1 MNFTRLGWRSSMLAA
16 ASVVALLGAVA
27 CGEDEEVAT
36 ATPGTNTSTGAST
49 GSQAVATT
57 PEATED
63 PREGWPDTLRLG
75 YFGGDDADEV
85 LERVEPHR
93 LYLEEQLGM
102 PVEIFTGT
110 SYGAVIEAMRA
121 GRVDGMQVGPF
132 AYVLAVQEARAEAL
146 AVGVSCSSSEEV
158 CVYDESRLPH
168 YYSLI
173 LTKKG
178 NGIETLEDLR
188 GTDFAFVDPASTSGH
203 LAPKTRLITEGIDPD
218 SEMSTVFA
226 GSHPSS
232 VIALQNDNV
241 QGAATFEG
249 NLLTQINEGQADGCF
264 WEDGRVGG
272 APRTAEEIQALYDSC
287 EDGKIVIIAQTDP
300 IPSTPFAVR
309 SDLPETLKD
318 TLREVYLGIKDNP
331 AEVEGSRRWYVDPS
345 ADLGLESLDQYYNSL
360 RDIARLLDLDL
371 KELAES

>member
-1 MNFTRLGWRSSMLAA
+1 MKLTWRSTLLAA
-16 ASVVALLGAVA
+16 TSAVALLGAVA
-27 CGEDEEVAT
+27 CGESEDVAT
-36 ATPGTNTSTGAST
+36 ATPATSSNAS
-49 GSQAVATT
+49 SSSAAATAAPT
-57 PEATED
+57 EAPVD

-93 LYLEEQLGM
+93 LYLEETLGM

-132 AYVLAVQEARAEAL
+132 AYVLAVQEARAEAI
-146 AVGVSCSSSEEV
+146 AVGISCSSSQEV
-158 CVYDESRLPH
+158 CTVNPEAQPH
-168 YYSLI
+168 YFSVI
-173 LTKKG
+173 MTKKG
-178 NGIETLEDLR
+178 SGVETLEDLR
-188 GTDFAFVDPASTSGH
+188 GVDFAFVDPASTSGH
-203 LAPKTRLITEGIDPD
+203 LAPKTLLIKGGIDPD
-218 SEMSTVFA
+218 SEMNTVFA
-226 GSHPSS
+226 GSHPSA

-241 QGAATFEG
+241 VAAATHEN
-249 NLLTQINEGQADGCF
+249 NLLNLINEGQVEGCF
-264 WEDGRVGG
+264 YLDGIPNRGT
-272 APRTAEEIQALYDSC
+272 PRTAEEIKETYDAC

-318 TLREVYLGIKDNP
+318 ALREAYLAIVDMP
-331 AEVEGSRRWYVDPS
+331 ERVEEDRRWYVDPS
-345 ADLGLESLDQYYNSL
+345 EGLGLEAVDQYYNSL

>member
-1 MNFTRLGWRSSMLAA
+1 MKLTWRSTLLAA
-16 ASVVALLGAVA
+16 TSAIALLGAVA
-27 CGEDEEVAT
+27 CGESDDVAT
-36 ATPGTNTSTGAST
+36 ATAAASGATSA
-49 GSQAVATT
+49 GSQSVAATA
-57 PEATED
+57 EATAD

-85 LERVEPHR
+85 LERNEPHR
-93 LYLEEQLGM
+93 LYLEETLGM

-132 AYVLAVQEARAEAL
+132 AYVLAVQEARAEAI
-146 AVGVSCSSSEEV
+146 AVGVSCSSSQEV
-158 CVYDESRLPH
+158 CTVDPDAQPH
-168 YYSLI
+168 YFSVI
-173 LTKKG
+173 MTKKG
-178 NGIETLEDLR
+178 SGIETLEDLR
-188 GTDFAFVDPASTSGH
+188 GVDFAFVDAASTSGH
-203 LAPKTRLITEGIDPD
+203 LAPKTLLIQGGIDPD
-218 SEMSTVFA
+218 TEMSTVFA
-226 GSHPSS
+226 GSHPSA

-241 QGAATFEG
+241 VAAATHEG
-249 NLLTQINEGQADGCF
+249 NLLTLINEGQVDACF
-264 WEDGRVGG
+264 YEDGIPNR
-272 APRTAEEIQALYDSC
+272 ATPRTAEEIQATYDAC

-318 TLREVYLGIKDNP
+318 ALRDAYLSIATMP
-331 AEVEGSRRWYVDPS
+331 ERVEEDRRWYVDPTEN
-345 ADLGLESLDQYYNSL
+345 LGLESLDQYYNAL